1 MPPLRPL
8 AVLLLTGVTD
18 VVGRE
23 EETDLPG
30 EEIPVTEE

>member
-8 AVLLLTGVTD
+8 AVLLLTGVAD
-18 VVGRE
+18 VVDRE
-23 EETDLPG
+23 EGDLPG

>member
-18 VVGRE
+18 VVDRE
-23 EETDLPG
+23 EDLPG
-30 EEIPVTEE
+30 EKIPVTEE

>member
-8 AVLLLTGVTD
+8 AVLLLANVTD

-23 EETDLPG
+23 EEDLPG
-30 EEIPVTEE
+30 EEIPVSEE